1 MLTKMLNKINLK
13 NNIEKLFNKMAMKF
27 HPDKNK
33 HEKAEEVFKKIS
45 AAYKILSD
53 PEKKRKYDM
62 NPDAD
67 IFDA

>member
-1 MLTKMLNKINLK
+1 MCLK
-13 NNIEKLFNKMAMKF
+13 NNTKKLVKKMAMKF

-33 HEKAEEVFKKIS
+33 HEKAEEAFKKVS

-62 NPDAD
+62 NPDGN